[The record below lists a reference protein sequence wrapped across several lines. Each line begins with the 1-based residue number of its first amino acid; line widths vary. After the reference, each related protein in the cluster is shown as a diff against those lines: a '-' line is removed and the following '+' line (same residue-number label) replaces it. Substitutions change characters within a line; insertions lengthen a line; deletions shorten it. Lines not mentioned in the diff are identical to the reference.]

1 LTWAQDTAK
10 LNKSNWW
17 SNVPWFKPGF
27 RRANLLKMPYAAL
40 KERSSNRTLLRKLS
54 VTFYLKPGEKHRVRE
69 ALASKRN
76 RKKARKEHSVIP
88 EPFPSNGPVS

>member
-27 RRANLLKMPYAAL
+27 R
-40 KERSSNRTLLRKLS
+40 RTLLRKLS